1 MNDENN
7 YGSAPDDF
15 EYNHPTS
22 KKEVTVP
29 VLDDIEYIAPVKKKG
44 EPTGVNALI
53 LDDMDAYIPP
63 ASQKKGAPS
72 GVSAPVLDDMDAYTP
87 SASQKKRVPSG
98 VSAPILDDN
107 KNPYVSQKKDEDD
120 NILIMTDEEII
131 KTFSSAQLETYNK
144 LPDANKKKVIE
155 LMRKQLGA
163 KAPPEPAEE
172 ITAPILDEDNYT
184 PSPKPEN
191 KEPPKPSEQI
201 SAPVLDD
208 EPEPPKYTPKFID
221 EDLEK
226 AKREGAKQ
234 AVSSQLVSEQKDSK
248 ESLRMMLE
256 LKEERRREEAKK
268 GFKFV
273 IIIAI
278 LGIIGTA
285 AFYLLYSGSLGL
297 TYKDGIDGIAGIIK
311 DSALYIAIA
320 MGTTSVVLISG
331 VGFFKSL
338 ASLVFFISGIA
349 QIFPGSVMIPQHE
362 GNMGLTV
369 ILYAVSIIC
378 TIGVFVSLSAIE
390 SVSLFFKKEL
400 K

>member
-72 GVSAPVLDDMDAYTP
+72 GVSAPVLDDMDAYAP

-320 MGTTSVVLISG
+320 MGATSVVLISG